1 MSEKQTPETTAD
13 ALTHGEQNLPQQPGF
28 SQPIIIERKH
38 NSGRGLAVGA
48 LTLSVIAL
56 GASGFL
62 FVQGQ
67 NIFRMQE
74 VKIHQELD
82 KAALGESEN
91 ARKLATSLDEQK
103 KINDL
108 VSKLDAG
115 QRDNRSHLA
124 DIQNAY
130 RELLQGRVNWLVDEV
145 EVTLNL
151 AAQQLTLS
159 GNIPVAITAL
169 ESIEQRLSRFEQ
181 AELLPIKRAVSQDLA
196 VLKQNN
202 GSYADISGMVLKLD
216 ALEKAV
222 AGLPLVVDNT
232 LQEKNTQ
239 AAPAAE
245 SADFW
250 TRTWNKT
257 LHLLQSMVE
266 IRKLDSNDAMLL
278 APEQIYF
285 VRANLRLRLLDA
297 RLALMQHNSESYK
310 SNLAVVENTV
320 KEYFD
325 TASPTTKKWLDDL
338 AQLNAQNLSIVSDD
352 VLKDSLAAVRDY
364 QNQTRTATPVNLKPV
379 DQLPAVVLG
388 TAVAIA
394 EQAAAQT
401 EQHHAAST
409 AAAQPTEAV
418 ESKEKTASEPAKAK
432 TEAAAEKSEA
442 VKATPAASEASLAPI
457 SETSEK
463 KADNAGKPQTG
474 KQRAAG
480 LAVSAAAFAALA
492 ESADAEP
499 VASQDSPSQTLQTA
513 ALAAAPVA
521 ALAAGSKSSDET
533 AKAAP
538 STEAKKTDKDK
549 AEEARQARRERER
562 ARARAAEQRAAE
574 QKERRERRR
583 ERERANAAKRETR
596 EARSEKPARPA
607 KRTEDKPAR
616 KAVSTKPAATSGGE
630 ADAQP

>member
-91 ARKLATSLDEQK
+91 ARKLATSLEEQK
-103 KINDL
+103 KINEL
-108 VSKLDAG
+108 VSKLDVG

-159 GNIPVAITAL
+159 GNIPVAVTAL

-196 VLKQNN
+196 VLKQNS

-297 RLALMQHNSESYK
+297 RLALMQHNNESYK
-310 SNLAVVENTV
+310 SNLVVVENTV

-388 TAVAIA
+388 TAVAMA

-401 EQHHAAST
+401 EQHRAASAT
-409 AAAQPTEAV
+409 AQAAEAV
-418 ESKEKTASEPAKAK
+418 ESKEKPASEPAKPAAESEAAK
-432 TEAAAEKSEA
+432 TA
-442 VKATPAASEASLAPI
+442 PAASEVAPAPI

-474 KQRAAG
+474 KQNAAG
-480 LAVSAAAFAALA
+480 LAVHAAVFAALA

-499 VASQDSPSQTLQTA
+499 VASQQSSQALSNA

-521 ALAAGSKSSDET
+521 ALAAAAGSKKPADAT
-533 AKAAP
+533 AEKAKP
-538 STEAKKTDKDK
+538 TEED
-549 AEEARQARRERER
+549 ARKARRERER
-562 ARARAAEQRAAE
+562 AAEKRAAE

-607 KRTEDKPAR
+607 KRSEDKPVR
-616 KAVSTKPAATSGGE
+616 KAVSAKPAATGGGE